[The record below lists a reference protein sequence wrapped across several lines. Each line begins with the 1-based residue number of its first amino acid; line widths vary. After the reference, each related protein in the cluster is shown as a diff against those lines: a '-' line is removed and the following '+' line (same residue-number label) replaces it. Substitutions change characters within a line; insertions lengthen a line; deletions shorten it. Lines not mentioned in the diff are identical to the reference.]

1 MQIVIQARGLDL
13 TAELREYVDRRLR
26 FALDWAGYALAG
38 VTVVLSDINGPRG
51 GNDKRCRIRVTGNDG
66 LDMVIEDTQA
76 DLHVAV
82 DRAADRAGRTLARR
96 LARQRQYRHDGGY
109 LTANLPGWPS
119 PSGNA

>member
-26 FALDWAGYALAG
+26 FAFDRASYVLAS
-38 VTVVLSDINGPRG
+38 VSVVLSDINGPRG
-51 GNDKRCRIRVTGNDG
+51 GNDKCCRIRLVGNEA
-66 LDMVIEDTQA
+66 LDMVVEDTQA

-96 LARQRQYRHDGGY
+96 LARQRQHSHDSGY
-109 LTANLPGWPS
+109 FANDPPES
-119 PSGNA
+119 RSSSSNA